1 MLVLTRKITIIFLL
15 TVLMACLN
23 YYPVNGQIIPLALIE
38 KAEQFLYGQS
48 SELPI
53 KDRIEQL
60 EFTLYNNYGTES
72 LQERAEQIIHYV
84 LGSDVHPSL
93 IFLFNT
99 LEWTLTNRSSQGNL
113 LYRLAELEKI
123 VFGMVQK
130 GALVA
135 RIKQLEELSL
145 PAGQVKQQEANL
157 TEDIEITIT
166 LLEEIDSARIKAG
179 ELIKYQVEESIK
191 IDNILVI
198 PAGTTG
204 HLKISK
210 VRPAGRF
217 GRDGQ
222 VAFARAEV
230 TAIDGSLVPVQLINN
245 DDNSYSQEIAI
256 GLSVLGTVIVSHP
269 VGLLAGLLYN
279 GQEAV
284 IPANSSFRLVT
295 TRGVKVRGL
304 AL

>member
-1 MLVLTRKITIIFLL
+1 MLVLTRKVMIIFLL
-15 TVLMACLN
+15 TVLMVCLN

-38 KAEQFLYGQS
+38 KAEQILYGQS

-53 KDRIEQL
+53 KERIEQL
-60 EFTLYNNYGTES
+60 EFTLYNSYGTES

-113 LYRLAELEKI
+113 SYRLAELEKI
-123 VFGMVQK
+123 VFGMAQK

-145 PAGQVKQQEANL
+145 PAGQVKQQEVNL
-157 TEDIEITIT
+157 TEDIEITVT

-179 ELIKYQVEESIK
+179 ELINYRVEESIK

-198 PAGTTG
+198 PVGTTG
-204 HLKISK
+204 QLVISK
-210 VRPAGRF
+210 VEQAGRF
-217 GRDGQ
+217 GRDGRIT
-222 VAFARAEV
+222 FARSELI
-230 TAIDGSLVPVQLINN
+230 AIDGSLVPVKLINN

-284 IPANSSFRLVT
+284 IPANSTFRLVT
-295 TRGVKVRGL
+295 TRSVKIKGL

>member
-1 MLVLTRKITIIFLL
+1 MLVLTRKVTIIFLL
-15 TVLMACLN
+15 TVLMVCLN

-38 KAEQFLYGQS
+38 KAEQILYGQS

-53 KDRIEQL
+53 KERIEQL
-60 EFTLYNNYGTES
+60 EFTLYNSYGTES

-93 IFLFNT
+93 FFLFNT
-99 LEWTLTNRSSQGNL
+99 LEWTLTNRSIQGNL
-113 LYRLAELEKI
+113 SYRLAELEKI

-145 PAGQVKQQEANL
+145 PAGQVKQQEVNL
-157 TEDIEITIT
+157 TEDIEITVT

-179 ELIKYQVEESIK
+179 ELINYRVEESIK
-191 IDNILVI
+191 VDNILVI

-204 HLKISK
+204 QIVISK
-210 VRPAGRF
+210 VKQAGRF

-222 VAFARAEV
+222 VTFALSELI
-230 TAIDGSLVPVQLINN
+230 AIDGSLVPVKLINN
-245 DDNSYSQEIAI
+245 DDDSYSQEIAI

-284 IPANSSFRLVT
+284 IPANSSFRLIT
-295 TRGVKVRGL
+295 TRSVKISGL